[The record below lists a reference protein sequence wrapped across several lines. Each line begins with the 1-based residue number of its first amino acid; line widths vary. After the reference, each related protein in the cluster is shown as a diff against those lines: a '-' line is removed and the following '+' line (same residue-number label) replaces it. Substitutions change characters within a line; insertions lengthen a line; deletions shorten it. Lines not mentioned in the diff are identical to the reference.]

1 MDYVKNDTI
10 HLDSITHSCPI
21 DWRTKQPVI
30 INATYQWFINIETIR
45 GAAIDAINK
54 ITIHTSMSTEK
65 RSENQLSQKIQQR
78 PYWCI
83 SRQRAWGTPIPA
95 FYRKDTGEV
104 IVSENIVNHLM
115 ALLQKHG
122 NMDFWWKA
130 DINELIPDSELKHLG
145 CTADDIIKGNVRD
158 SEYKFCFQIHFD

>member
-1 MDYVKNDTI
+1 
-10 HLDSITHSCPI
+10 
-21 DWRTKQPVI
+21 
-30 INATYQWFINIETIR
+30 
-45 GAAIDAINK
+45 
-54 ITIHTSMSTEK
+54 MSTEK

-130 DINELIPDSELKHLG
+130 DINELIPDSELEHLG
-145 CTADDIIKGNVRD
+145 CTADDIIKGNVRN
-158 SEYKFCFQIHFD
+158 SE